1 MAVRRACPRL
11 VRSLLV
17 APVQVAALALASV
30 RLPNAAVRL
39 QARALGPSRT
49 AAGPSAAGR
58 SAAGLTA
65 PGATGPGPT
74 APGRSAASVWVRTA
88 AALPVALASSTAAGL
103 VVLTIGRAAWYPF
116 WAATADHPRL
126 ARSWGGPT
134 PVGATVAHWVVAV
147 AIVAAG
153 ALLAEGCRRAY
164 ARIVL

>member
-1 MAVRRACPRL
+1 MAVRRAFARL

-49 AAGPSAAGR
+49 AAGPSAAGLT
-58 SAAGLTA
+58 AAGLT
-65 PGATGPGPT
+65 G
-74 APGRSAASVWVRTA
+74 PGRSAASVWVRTA

-153 ALLAEGCRRAY
+153 ALLAEGCRRAH